1 MISNKVLFKINCV
14 CLIVIE
20 FVTFVYGTDS
30 ANSHI
35 ELGNK
40 LLAAGQ
46 LADALTHYH
55 QAIDADP
62 SNYMSFFRRGTVYLA
77 MGKSKAA
84 LQDLNEVVN
93 LKPDFVTARLQRAN
107 VLFKQGLFEDAK
119 SDYQL
124 IVGKFMSNFYI
135 FN

>member
-1 MISNKVLFKINCV
+1 MIFNKIYLKINCIW
-14 CLIVIE
+14 LLVIE
-20 FVTFVYGTDS
+20 FVTFVYGTES

-40 LLAAGQ
+40 LLATGQ

-84 LQDLNEVVN
+84 LQDLNEVVK

-119 SDYQL
+119 LDYQQ
-124 IVGKFMSNFYI
+124 IVGKIASI
-135 FN
+135 